1 MTANLEVKGTLAKL
15 LATEDLIVEHK
26 TCETASFDVDRR
38 VLTLPIWDVPDI
50 VYNLLVGHEVGHA
63 LYTPNEDWT
72 ESFKSVPKSYV
83 NVVEDARIEKC
94 MKQKFPGL
102 RKDFTGGYSLLNEQD
117 FFQVRNV
124 ELEQLKLIDRINLHF
139 KIGAYALMPFNAT
152 EQQYVDKVDNIETFE
167 DAIEVA
173 REIYEYAKAEAEKEK
188 IDTVEDG
195 NEDGGTGSD
204 GDGEGREWFT
214 DTDPEGQPDK
224 SQPQDPDLDTPSY
237 EEGDQ
242 EEGADVEYPEYQQDI
257 DVADTDKALAESLEQ
272 RTQKEDNYGNTT
284 KYLEIPDF
292 PIKEIIV
299 PAEKV
304 WGMFDDFYK
313 QDCFTNQEHMNPSL
327 RLLQDYK
334 VRYQEWKKNA
344 SREVAYLSKE
354 FELKKSASAYAREQ
368 VSRTGVID
376 TNKLN
381 SYLWND
387 DIFRKVTTTK
397 DGKNHGLIFLLDWSG
412 SMADQILDTVKQLI
426 SLCSFCRKSN
436 IPFAV
441 YAFVCDGHYM
451 REEDYDK
458 VEGQYYIP
466 NHFALPC
473 YLHSEMNTQKF
484 EDACAK
490 LFAVTTAF
498 NDRRSWDANLNVPSH
513 LGLGGTP
520 LNDAIACLQSLIPFF
535 KNKHNVEKVHVSIL
549 TDGESNAGAVN
560 QKSTL
565 SDDDYMY
572 KSALG
577 YGYRIRDRKNGRV
590 YKKMEDNYSGVTT
603 RLLEYIKGRFPEVN
617 FLGFRII
624 TTRDLNWILGHGVE
638 ANKMRQLWKKE
649 KALTMPNHRG
659 YQELYYINDNSVG
672 VEVEF
677 DVAEDA
683 TKAQIKSAFKKSLK
697 NKANNKRILSSFIAQ
712 IA

>member
-204 GDGEGREWFT
+204 GEGEGREWFT

-242 EEGADVEYPEYQQDI
+242 EEGAE
-257 DVADTDKALAESLEQ
+257 
-272 RTQKEDNYGNTT
+272 R
-284 KYLEIPDF
+284 
-292 PIKEIIV
+292 
-299 PAEKV
+299 
-304 WGMFDDFYK
+304 
-313 QDCFTNQEHMNPSL
+313 NP
-327 RLLQDYK
+327 
-334 VRYQEWKKNA
+334 
-344 SREVAYLSKE
+344 
-354 FELKKSASAYAREQ
+354 
-368 VSRTGVID
+368 
-376 TNKLN
+376 
-381 SYLWND
+381 
-387 DIFRKVTTTK
+387 
-397 DGKNHGLIFLLDWSG
+397 
-412 SMADQILDTVKQLI
+412 
-426 SLCSFCRKSN
+426 
-436 IPFAV
+436 P
-441 YAFVCDGHYM
+441 
-451 REEDYDK
+451 
-458 VEGQYYIP
+458 
-466 NHFALPC
+466 
-473 YLHSEMNTQKF
+473 
-484 EDACAK
+484 
-490 LFAVTTAF
+490 
-498 NDRRSWDANLNVPSH
+498 
-513 LGLGGTP
+513 
-520 LNDAIACLQSLIPFF
+520 
-535 KNKHNVEKVHVSIL
+535 
-549 TDGESNAGAVN
+549 
-560 QKSTL
+560 
-565 SDDDYMY
+565 
-572 KSALG
+572 
-577 YGYRIRDRKNGRV
+577 
-590 YKKMEDNYSGVTT
+590 
-603 RLLEYIKGRFPEVN
+603 
-617 FLGFRII
+617 
-624 TTRDLNWILGHGVE
+624 
-638 ANKMRQLWKKE
+638 
-649 KALTMPNHRG
+649 
-659 YQELYYINDNSVG
+659 
-672 VEVEF
+672 
-677 DVAEDA
+677 
-683 TKAQIKSAFKKSLK
+683 
-697 NKANNKRILSSFIAQ
+697 
-712 IA
+712 